1 MRSFLHWNS
10 TPASIYSFVLLTDGM
25 DPVANWYIARFQS
38 RRHGFDSR
46 RGYNFVFFFLFEL
59 LLYSFQSEY
68 NRFLTISFR
77 SNARNRPSKHTRN
90 QCQVTCLSK
99 NIHFSVLFI
108 MYPKSQLPDHL
119 RVQYL
124 VVLSETVITFTILK
138 NFEQTLRK
146 TDIAKVQ
153 TLFSSK
159 RPT

>member
-10 TPASIYSFVLLTDGM
+10 TRILYIPLRYSLTAWM
-25 DPVANWYIARFQS
+25 LVANWYVARFQS
-38 RRHGFDSR
+38 GRHGFDSHT
-46 RGYNFVFFFLFEL
+46 GYTFVFFFLFKL
-59 LLYSFQSEY
+59 LFYSFQSEY
-68 NRFLTISFR
+68 NRMLTNSLR
-77 SNARNRPSKHTRN
+77 SYARNRPSKHTRN
-90 QCQVTCLSK
+90 KGQVARFSK

-124 VVLSETVITFTILK
+124 IVLSETVITFTILK

-146 TDIAKVQ
+146 TDISKVQ
-153 TLFSSK
+153 TLVSSK